1 MKTLE
6 IPPHPENLV
15 EMGGGNEPVAVK
27 HLQHDGGKE
36 CFNDKWRK
44 RKGIKRNLCDLP
56 RQSYQECENYK
67 DQLDQ
72 SKKYKIELLAGL
84 NSDVGELPE
93 ERENQPISELALQD
107 GRVQHISATQ
117 AAPIPLVKR
126 EQRGSRGMPTV
137 NREVQAVRRRQVSRQ
152 TNQ

>member
-1 MKTLE
+1 
-6 IPPHPENLV
+6 
-15 EMGGGNEPVAVK
+15 MGGGNEPVAVK

-72 SKKYKIELLAGL
+72 SKKYKIELLDGL
-84 NSDVGELPE
+84 NSDLGELPE

-117 AAPIPLVKR
+117 AVPL
-126 EQRGSRGMPTV
+126 PTGE
-137 NREVQAVRRRQVSRQ
+137 R
-152 TNQ
+152 TP